1 MPLFAQFLLVF
12 GDVVV
17 TQFVLFSE
25 RGNPVDE
32 LVTENIESARSCDKI
47 KPDKSKIA
55 YSDHQKLIAQSESR
69 AEIHRHDKCDGNDNC
84 DNIADNQLFRFFG
97 K

>member
-1 MPLFAQFLLVF
+1 MPLFTQFCLVF
-12 GDVVV
+12 GDI
-17 TQFVLFSE
+17 TIAKFVLSSE

-32 LVTENIESARSCDKI
+32 LIAENIKSARSCNEI
-47 KPDKSKIA
+47 EPDKSKIA

-84 DNIADNQLFRFFG
+84 DNIADDQLFRFFG